1 VAGPETGRIVD
12 DIAIIGGGPSGLAAA
27 REAGRLG
34 ARPLVLER
42 LDQVGGL
49 ARTISF
55 EGSRFDIGP
64 HRFFT
69 KNEDVHRLFVE
80 LNGEQLLRV
89 ERMTRILFHDRYF
102 DYPLTPVNAV
112 FGLGLATSV
121 SVGLSYAGARV
132 RQLAR
137 PRVPQS
143 FEDWVVE
150 RFGRKLFGMFFKNYT
165 EKVWGIPCSE
175 IGAEWAA
182 QRIKGL
188 SLGSAIAHAL
198 RISDRD
204 SVKTLVDRFLFP
216 RLGAGQTYERLA
228 DVVEQGG
235 GTVLTGREVVRLRRQ
250 GDRVVAL
257 ELADADGSVS
267 TLEAPLYLSS
277 APLTELIRFFD
288 PPAPPAVLAAARALR
303 YRHHVAVDLEVEGNP
318 FPDNWIYVHSPEFR
332 LARIANY
339 RNFSPDMASAP
350 DRSPLTVEY
359 FSFPGDGIWEA
370 PDGELVALA
379 TRELR
384 EMKLLEPDAV
394 LRSLVVRSER
404 AYPVIERGY
413 EHHIDTI
420 RGWLAG
426 LANLLPIGRSGMFKY
441 NNQDHAIATGV
452 LAARTILGEGDFDPW
467 LVNIDA
473 DYQESA
479 PAR

>member
-1 VAGPETGRIVD
+1 
-12 DIAIIGGGPSGLAAA
+12 
-27 REAGRLG
+27 
-34 ARPLVLER
+34 
-42 LDQVGGL
+42 
-49 ARTISF
+49 
-55 EGSRFDIGP
+55 
-64 HRFFT
+64 
-69 KNEDVHRLFVE
+69 
-80 LNGEQLLRV
+80 
-89 ERMTRILFHDRYF
+89 DRYF

-112 FGLGLATSV
+112 FGLGLGTSV
-121 SVGLSYAGARV
+121 SVGLSYAGARA
-132 RQLAR
+132 RHLLR
-137 PRVPQS
+137 PREPHS

-150 RFGRKLFGMFFKNYT
+150 RFGRKLFSLFFKNYT

-188 SLGSAIAHAL
+188 SLGTAIAHAL
-198 RISDRD
+198 RVSDRE
-204 SVKTLVDRFLFP
+204 SVKTLVDQFLYP
-216 RLGAGQTYERLA
+216 RLGAGQTYERLRER
-228 DVVEQGG
+228 VEQQG
-235 GTVLTGREVVRLRRQ
+235 GTVLTGREATRLQREGNRA
-250 GDRVVAL
+250 VAL
-257 ELADADGSVS
+257 EIAAPNGELTTV
-267 TLEAPLYLSS
+267 EAPLFLSS

-288 PPAPPAVLAAARALR
+288 PPPPPAVLAACSALR

-339 RNFSPDMASAP
+339 RNFSPEMASAEN
-350 DRSPLTVEY
+350 RSPLTVEY

-370 PDGELVALA
+370 PDDELVALA
-379 TRELR
+379 TRELQG
-384 EMKLLEPDAV
+384 MKILDPDSV
-394 LRSLVVRSER
+394 LRSFVVRNER

-413 EHHIDTI
+413 DRHIDVI

-426 LANLLPIGRSGMFKY
+426 FDNLLPIGRSGMFKY

-452 LAARTILGEGDFDPW
+452 LAARTILGNGDFDPW